1 MFFSIWLLPL
11 RIITLRFI
19 HIAAWSI
26 VHSSL
31 FLSISTLCRYV
42 IIYSFTRWQASESWI
57 LSPWA
62 IWIAFWPISCPCN
75 YWQYPKRSASQSKL
89 LCTDRNVKQTS
100 LRWHWK
106 CQKVIRTP
114 EKHVQ
119 RQQYSSNTHKSYPG
133 CPSTNEKR
141 IHVIPFFPLV
151 FFLSFF
157 FFFF

>member
-19 HIAAWSI
+19 HIATWSI

-31 FLSISTLCRYV
+31 FLSISTLCRYA

-89 LCTDRNVKQTS
+89 LCTDRNVKRTS

-119 RQQYSSNTHKSYPG
+119 RQQYSSNTHTRVTQVAPQQMKRG
-133 CPSTNEKR
+133 STWYN
-141 IHVIPFFPLV
+141 FFP
-151 FFLSFF
+151 
-157 FFFF
+157 